1 MCCINTTLSAFY
13 EKKTFTTH
21 FLLYFT
27 EKILYNYIYQMRKS
41 VKKGHVASPEN
52 GNLIS
57 TNHIRML
64 NMEKKNVNYTVEM
77 TAKAVDLY
85 QEGATVDQIA
95 DAIGKSVRSVRSKLV
110 REGVYVAQPKP
121 ASAKKADE
129 PTKKELMIQLEEVV
143 PFPTDGLMG
152 ATKACLM
159 AILSHYE
166 Q

>member
-1 MCCINTTLSAFY
+1 
-13 EKKTFTTH
+13 
-21 FLLYFT
+21 
-27 EKILYNYIYQMRKS
+27 
-41 VKKGHVASPEN
+41 
-52 GNLIS
+52 
-57 TNHIRML
+57 
-64 NMEKKNVNYTVEM
+64 MEKKNVNYTVEM

-143 PFPTDGLMG
+143 PLPTKKELMIQLEEVVPFPTDGLMG